1 MLDSEMFTEREIT
14 EKQLKTMCYS
24 VISTAY
30 YLNAQ
35 VVTLTELNLL
45 NGDLNKLAKL
55 CRQQSDLATLIT
67 QIQIEVGYDS
77 RLFGFCI
84 TLDSMNDEIRNLYFK
99 YQKHNKI
106 KVQTLKFDF
115 SKFKEENDN
124 GTMD

>member
-1 MLDSEMFTEREIT
+1 MLDSTMFTDEIT
-14 EKQLKTMCYS
+14 EKQLKIMCSS
-24 VISTAY
+24 VVSTAY

-35 VVTLTELNLL
+35 VVTLAELNLL
-45 NGDLNKLAKL
+45 DGDLKKLAKL
-55 CRQQSDLATLIT
+55 CRRQSDLATLIV

-115 SKFKEENDN
+115 SKIKEESENATVD
-124 GTMD
+124 